1 MANRGL
7 LVRVKAKA
15 GKEADVERF
24 LQSALPLVRQEAG
37 TTAWFAVR
45 SGHAE
50 YGIFDVFP
58 GEAEREA
65 HLTGPVAQALM
76 EHADELFAEPPR
88 IQKLDVLAD
97 KLPTTTPTGA
107 DTKGV
112 LLTFKARA
120 GHDQEVERF
129 LRDAQPLV
137 EAEPATT
144 AWFAVR
150 LDDGR
155 YGIFDVFPDEAGRL
169 RHLAGRVPRALARHA
184 FSLLGSLPAPDL
196 LSVQAEKF
204 EPAYRAAA

>member
-1 MANRGL
+1 MVDRGL
-7 LVRVKAKA
+7 LVRVKAKS
-15 GKEADVERF
+15 GKVADVERF
-24 LQSALPLVRQEAG
+24 LKSALPLVREETG

-50 YGIFDVFP
+50 FGIFDVFP

-65 HLTGPVAQALM
+65 HLTGPVAKALM
-76 EHADELFAEPPR
+76 EKADELFAEPPR

-97 KLPTTTPTGA
+97 KLPATAPKGA

-120 GHDQEVERF
+120 GHDQDVERF
-129 LRDAQPLV
+129 LREAQPMV
-137 EAEPATT
+137 AAEPATT

-169 RHLAGRVPRALARHA
+169 KHLAGRVPRELAKHA
-184 FSLLGSLPAPDL
+184 FSLLGSMPAPDL

-204 EPAYRAAA
+204 EPTYLAAA

>member
-1 MANRGL
+1 MVNRGL

-15 GKEADVERF
+15 GKGADVERF
-24 LQSALPLVRQEAG
+24 LQSALPLVREEAG

-45 SGHAE
+45 AGHSE

-65 HLTGPVAQALM
+65 HLNGPVAKALM
-76 EHADELFAEPPR
+76 ENADELFAGPPS

-97 KLPTTTPTGA
+97 KLPAAAPTGA

-112 LLTFKARA
+112 LLTFKAKT
-120 GHDQEVERF
+120 GHDLEVERF

-169 RHLAGRVPRALARHA
+169 KHLAGRVPRELTKHA
-184 FSLLGSLPAPDL
+184 FSLLGSVPAPHM

-204 EPAYRAAA
+204 ELTYRAAA

>member
-1 MANRGL
+1 MVNRGL
-7 LVRVKAKA
+7 LVRVKARSEKV
-15 GKEADVERF
+15 ADVEHF

-45 SGHAE
+45 CGHSE
-50 YGIFDVFP
+50 FGIFDVFP

-65 HLTGPVAQALM
+65 HLTGPVARALM
-76 EHADELFAEPPR
+76 ERADELFAEPPQ

-97 KLPTTTPTGA
+97 KLPATTPAGA

-112 LLTFKARA
+112 LLTFRA
-120 GHDQEVERF
+120 KTGHDEEVERF

-169 RHLAGRVPRALARHA
+169 RHLAGRVPRELIKRA
-184 FSLLGSLPAPDL
+184 FSLLGSLPASDM

-204 EPAYRAAA
+204 EPTYRAAA